1 MTYFGYQPR
10 RAAAATCAFVIAFS
24 AFANG
29 PAQGATNVAPTIS
42 GTPPTVAV
50 VGQRY
55 TFQPTASDANG
66 DMLKFSILNKPGWM
80 WFSTST
86 GRLGGSP
93 GSGQVGKTFTGITIR
108 VSDGYV
114 TTSLPSFW
122 IRVSSTNP
130 PPKIS
135 GTPKTSA
142 TIGQKYFFRPTASDP
157 NGDPLKFSIAN
168 KPGWLSFSTSTGA
181 VSGVPGAAGTF
192 SNIVISVSD
201 GHSTTKLA
209 PFSIT
214 VGTTST
220 SNHAPVISGTPVTVA
235 KVGQPYAFKPTASD
249 ADGDALKFSISGKPG
264 WASFDTTNGTLSGT
278 PTTANLGTYSNIV
291 ISVSDGKA
299 SDALAPFSVTVSDS
313 TTKSVTLQWSAPTEN
328 TDGSALTNLAGYKV
342 FYGTASRTY
351 SKTVTLTGA
360 GATSVVIS
368 GLTSGKW
375 YFAIKSYTTAGVYS
389 AYSGEVV
396 VSL

>member
-1 MTYFGYQPR
+1 MTNFGFQPR
-10 RAAAATCAFVIAFS
+10 RAASAFCAFAIALS
-24 AFANG
+24 AFATST
-29 PAQGATNVAPTIS
+29 AQAATNTAPTIS

-55 TFQPTASDANG
+55 AFQPTASDANG
-66 DMLKFSILNKPGWM
+66 DTLKFSILNKPSWM

-86 GRLGGSP
+86 GKLSGSP
-93 GSGQVGKTFTGITIR
+93 GSGQIGKTFTGITIR

-114 TTSLPSFW
+114 TKSLPSFW

-135 GTPKTSA
+135 GTPKTSV
-142 TIGQKYFFRPTASDP
+142 TIGQNYFFRPTASDP

-168 KPGWLSFSTSTGA
+168 KPGWLSFSTAKGS

-214 VGTTST
+214 VTST
-220 SNHAPVISGTPVTVA
+220 STGNHAPVISGTPVTVA
-235 KVGQPYAFKPTASD
+235 KVGQPYAFKATASD
-249 ADGDALKFSISGKPG
+249 VDNDTLKFSISGKPG
-264 WASFDTTNGTLSGT
+264 WASFDVTTGTLSGT
-278 PTTANLGTYSNIV
+278 PTSANLGTFSNIV

-299 SDALAPFSVTVSDS
+299 SDSLAPYSLTVTN
-313 TTKSVTLQWSAPTEN
+313 TTSGSVTLNWSAPVSN
-328 TDGSALTNLAGYKV
+328 TDGSALTNLSGYKV

-351 SKTVTLTGA
+351 SKTLTLSGA
-360 GATSVVIS
+360 GSTSVVIS
-368 GLTSGKW
+368 GLTSGTW
-375 YFAIKSYTTAGVYS
+375 YFAIKSYNTSGVYS

-396 VSL
+396 VKL